1 MKFCKAIS
9 LKYLFGLTVKRWR
22 EVMASYE
29 FIILL
34 AQIVTLA
41 LEILILFRLSQLVGQ
56 QTGKKAK
63 K

>member
-1 MKFCKAIS
+1 
-9 LKYLFGLTVKRWR
+9 
-22 EVMASYE
+22 MASYE